1 VEIGRFVDFVK
12 NQGGV
17 VMRSYSLDLRERVV
31 AAVEAK
37 EGTWKEIAARF
48 RVSVAWITKIRR
60 QQKDLGTLVPQ
71 TFRCG
76 RKPILTDEQ
85 RKQLAEF
92 VRRTPDVTL
101 KQLREQLGV
110 KCCLQVIWEA
120 LNKLGFTYKKIGPGG
135 RARSPRRERAANSL
149 A

>member
-1 VEIGRFVDFVK
+1 
-12 NQGGV
+12 
-17 VMRSYSLDLRERVV
+17 MRSYSLDLRERVV

-60 QQKDLGTLVPQ
+60 QQKDLGTLEPQ

-76 RKPILTDEQ
+76 RKPILTEEQ
-85 RKQLAEF
+85 RKQLAEI
-92 VRRTPDVTL
+92 VRKTPDVTL

-110 KCCLQVIWEA
+110 KCCLQVIWDA
-120 LNKLGFTYKKIGPGG
+120 LN
-135 RARSPRRERAANSL
+135 
-149 A
+149 

>member
-1 VEIGRFVDFVK
+1 
-12 NQGGV
+12 
-17 VMRSYSLDLRERVV
+17 MRSYSLDLRERVV

-60 QQKDLGTLVPQ
+60 QQKDLGTLEPQ
-71 TFRCG
+71 TYRCG
-76 RKPILTDEQ
+76 RKPILTDDH
-85 RKQLAEF
+85 RKQLAEI
-92 VRRTPDVTL
+92 VRKTPDVTL

-110 KCCLQVIWEA
+110 KCCLQVIWDA

-135 RARSPRRERAANSL
+135 RTRSPRRERAASSL